1 MSFKVFFNI
10 GNSRLF
16 LLFCAFS
23 FSFGADEQ
31 IITAQKREQ
40 ILSEYEKLEAA
51 KSELDSYRQA
61 TKRLFNERQAQ
72 LLAKEAELNAT
83 LALIAQKEQNISE
96 ANAKS
101 EAKVAD
107 MLAKNEAILNELKKG
122 NNDKML
128 EAYVKMKDG
137 KIAEVLGAMDA
148 TDAAKLLY
156 RMEAK
161 KISAVLAKMDAAKA
175 VELTN
180 LIKEGKIF
188 DENASK
194 DSPAQNIAQ
203 NGDENASA
211 NQEFQNSLCYNYK
224 KEQKCLIDFAE
235 LG

>member
-1 MSFKVFFNI
+1 MKSLLWGILEGIKKMSFKVFFHL

-51 KSELDSYRQA
+51 KSELDSYREA

-180 LIKEGKIF
+180 LIREGKIF
-188 DENASK
+188 DENTSK
-194 DSPAQNIAQ
+194 DNSSQ

-211 NQEFQNSLCYNYK
+211 N
-224 KEQKCLIDFAE
+224 
-235 LG
+235 

>member
-1 MSFKVFFNI
+1 MRVFFNI
-10 GNSRLF
+10 SNSRLF

-23 FSFGADEQ
+23 LSFGADEQ

-51 KSELDSYRQA
+51 KSELDSYREA

-137 KIAEVLGAMDA
+137 KIAEVLSTMDA
-148 TDAAKLLY
+148 TEAAKLLY

-180 LIKEGKIF
+180 LIREGKIF

-194 DSPAQNIAQ
+194 DNSSQ
-203 NGDENASA
+203 NGDENAKPG
-211 NQEFQNSLCYNYK
+211 NSR
-224 KEQKCLIDFAE
+224 IP
-235 LG
+235 

>member
-1 MSFKVFFNI
+1 MSFKVFFNL

-51 KSELDSYRQA
+51 KSELDSYREA
-61 TKRLFNERQAQ
+61 TKRLFEQRQAQ

-194 DSPAQNIAQ
+194 DNSSQ
-203 NGDENASA
+203 NGDENAST
-211 NQEFQNSLCYNYK
+211 N
-224 KEQKCLIDFAE
+224 
-235 LG
+235 

>member
-1 MSFKVFFNI
+1 MKSLLWGILEGIKKMSFKVFFNL

-23 FSFGADEQ
+23 FSFSADEQ

-51 KSELDSYRQA
+51 KSELDSYREA
-61 TKRLFNERQAQ
+61 TKRLFEQRQAQ

-188 DENASK
+188 DENSSK

-211 NQEFQNSLCYNYK
+211 N
-224 KEQKCLIDFAE
+224 
-235 LG
+235 

>member
-1 MSFKVFFNI
+1 MKSLLWGILEGIKKMSFKVFFNF

-51 KSELDSYRQA
+51 KSELDSYREA
-61 TKRLFNERQAQ
+61 TKRLFEQRQAQ

-188 DENASK
+188 DENTSK
-194 DSPAQNIAQ
+194 DNSSQ

-211 NQEFQNSLCYNYK
+211 N
-224 KEQKCLIDFAE
+224 
-235 LG
+235 

>member
-1 MSFKVFFNI
+1 MSFKVFFNF

-51 KSELDSYRQA
+51 KSELDSYREA
-61 TKRLFNERQAQ
+61 TKRLFEQRQAQ

-83 LALIAQKEQNISE
+83 LALIAQKEQNISD

-148 TDAAKLLY
+148 IDAAKLLY

-180 LIKEGKIF
+180 LIREGKIF
-188 DENASK
+188 DENTSK
-194 DSPAQNIAQ
+194 DNSAQ

-211 NQEFQNSLCYNYK
+211 N
-224 KEQKCLIDFAE
+224 
-235 LG
+235 

>member
-1 MSFKVFFNI
+1 MSFKVFFNL

-51 KSELDSYRQA
+51 KSELDSYREA
-61 TKRLFNERQAQ
+61 TKRLFEQRQAQ

-83 LALIAQKEQNISE
+83 LALIAQKEQNISV

-148 TDAAKLLY
+148 IDAAKLLY

-180 LIKEGKIF
+180 LIREGKIF

-194 DSPAQNIAQ
+194 DNSSQ

-211 NQEFQNSLCYNYK
+211 N
-224 KEQKCLIDFAE
+224 
-235 LG
+235 

>member
-1 MSFKVFFNI
+1 MSFKVFFNL

-51 KSELDSYRQA
+51 KSELDSYREA
-61 TKRLFNERQAQ
+61 TKRLFEQRQAQ

-128 EAYVKMKDG
+128 EAYIKMKDG

-148 TDAAKLLY
+148 IDAAKLLY

-180 LIKEGKIF
+180 LIREGKIF
-188 DENASK
+188 DENSSK
-194 DSPAQNIAQ
+194 DNSAQ

-211 NQEFQNSLCYNYK
+211 N
-224 KEQKCLIDFAE
+224 
-235 LG
+235 

>member
-1 MSFKVFFNI
+1 MSFKVFFNL

-51 KSELDSYRQA
+51 KSELDSYREA

-188 DENASK
+188 DENSSK
-194 DSPAQNIAQ
+194 DNSSQ

-211 NQEFQNSLCYNYK
+211 NQGVLEFPL
-224 KEQKCLIDFAE
+224 L
-235 LG
+235 

>member
-1 MSFKVFFNI
+1 MSFKVFFNL

-51 KSELDSYRQA
+51 KSELDSYREA
-61 TKRLFNERQAQ
+61 TKRLFEQRQAQ

-83 LALIAQKEQNISE
+83 LALIAQKEQNISD

-148 TDAAKLLY
+148 IDAAKLLY

-161 KISAVLAKMDAAKA
+161 KISSVLAKMDAAKA

-180 LIKEGKIF
+180 LIREGKIF
-188 DENASK
+188 DENTSK
-194 DSPAQNIAQ
+194 DSPTQNIAQ

-211 NQEFQNSLCYNYK
+211 N
-224 KEQKCLIDFAE
+224 
-235 LG
+235 

>member
-1 MSFKVFFNI
+1 MSFKVFFNL

-51 KSELDSYRQA
+51 KSELDSYREA

-203 NGDENASA
+203 NGDENAST
-211 NQEFQNSLCYNYK
+211 N
-224 KEQKCLIDFAE
+224 
-235 LG
+235 

>member
-1 MSFKVFFNI
+1 MKSLLWGILEGIKKMSFKVFFNL

-51 KSELDSYRQA
+51 KSELDSYREA
-61 TKRLFNERQAQ
+61 TKRLFEQRQAQ

-128 EAYVKMKDG
+128 EAYIKMKDG

-148 TDAAKLLY
+148 IDAAKLLY

-161 KISAVLAKMDAAKA
+161 KISSVLAKMDAAKA

-180 LIKEGKIF
+180 LIREGKIF
-188 DENASK
+188 DENTSK
-194 DSPAQNIAQ
+194 DSPTQNIAQ

-211 NQEFQNSLCYNYK
+211 N
-224 KEQKCLIDFAE
+224 
-235 LG
+235 

>member
-1 MSFKVFFNI
+1 MKSLLWGILEGIKKMSFKVFFNL

-16 LLFCAFS
+16 YALLFCAFS

-51 KSELDSYRQA
+51 KSELDSYREA

-101 EAKVAD
+101 EAKVAG

-211 NQEFQNSLCYNYK
+211 N
-224 KEQKCLIDFAE
+224 
-235 LG
+235 

>member
-1 MSFKVFFNI
+1 MKSLLWGILEGIKKMSFKVFFNL

-51 KSELDSYRQA
+51 KSELDSYREA
-61 TKRLFNERQAQ
+61 TKRLFEQRQAQ

-101 EAKVAD
+101 EAKVAE

-188 DENASK
+188 DENSSK

-211 NQEFQNSLCYNYK
+211 N
-224 KEQKCLIDFAE
+224 
-235 LG
+235 

>member
-1 MSFKVFFNI
+1 MKSLLWGILEGIKKMSFKVFFNL

-51 KSELDSYRQA
+51 KSELDSYREA
-61 TKRLFNERQAQ
+61 TKRLFEQRQAQ

-148 TDAAKLLY
+148 IDAAKLLY

-203 NGDENASA
+203 NGDENAST
-211 NQEFQNSLCYNYK
+211 N
-224 KEQKCLIDFAE
+224 
-235 LG
+235 

>member
-1 MSFKVFFNI
+1 MKSLLWGILEGIKKMSFKVFFNL

-51 KSELDSYRQA
+51 KSELDSYREA

-180 LIKEGKIF
+180 LIREGKIF
-188 DENASK
+188 DENSSK
-194 DSPAQNIAQ
+194 DNSAQ

-211 NQEFQNSLCYNYK
+211 N
-224 KEQKCLIDFAE
+224 
-235 LG
+235 

>member
-1 MSFKVFFNI
+1 MKSLLWGILEGIKKMSFKVFFNL

-51 KSELDSYRQA
+51 KSELDSYREA

-188 DENASK
+188 DENSSK

-211 NQEFQNSLCYNYK
+211 N
-224 KEQKCLIDFAE
+224 
-235 LG
+235 

>member
-1 MSFKVFFNI
+1 MSFKVFFNL

-51 KSELDSYRQA
+51 KSELDSYREA

-188 DENASK
+188 DENTSK

-211 NQEFQNSLCYNYK
+211 N
-224 KEQKCLIDFAE
+224 
-235 LG
+235 

>member
-1 MSFKVFFNI
+1 MKSLLWGILEGIKKMSFKVFFNL

-51 KSELDSYRQA
+51 KSELDSYREA

-101 EAKVAD
+101 EAKVAG

-148 TDAAKLLY
+148 IDAAKLLY

-188 DENASK
+188 DENSSK
-194 DSPAQNIAQ
+194 DNSSQNIVQ

-211 NQEFQNSLCYNYK
+211 N
-224 KEQKCLIDFAE
+224 
-235 LG
+235 

>member
-1 MSFKVFFNI
+1 MSFKVFFNL

-51 KSELDSYRQA
+51 KSELDSYREA
-61 TKRLFNERQAQ
+61 TKRLFEQRQAQ

-180 LIKEGKIF
+180 LIREGKIF

-194 DSPAQNIAQ
+194 DNSAQ

-211 NQEFQNSLCYNYK
+211 N
-224 KEQKCLIDFAE
+224 
-235 LG
+235 

>member
-1 MSFKVFFNI
+1 MSFKVFFNF

-51 KSELDSYRQA
+51 KSELDSYREA

-148 TDAAKLLY
+148 IDAAKLLY

-188 DENASK
+188 DENSSK
-194 DSPAQNIAQ
+194 DNSSQ

-211 NQEFQNSLCYNYK
+211 N
-224 KEQKCLIDFAE
+224 
-235 LG
+235 

>member
-1 MSFKVFFNI
+1 MSFKVLFNL

-51 KSELDSYRQA
+51 KSELDSYREA
-61 TKRLFNERQAQ
+61 TKRLFEQRQAQ

-188 DENASK
+188 DENSSK
-194 DSPAQNIAQ
+194 DNSSQ

-211 NQEFQNSLCYNYK
+211 N
-224 KEQKCLIDFAE
+224 
-235 LG
+235 

>member
-1 MSFKVFFNI
+1 MKSLLWGILEGIKKMSFKVFFNL

-51 KSELDSYRQA
+51 KSELDSYREA
-61 TKRLFNERQAQ
+61 TKRLFEQRQAQ

-148 TDAAKLLY
+148 IDAAKLLY

-180 LIKEGKIF
+180 LIREGKIF
-188 DENASK
+188 DENSSK
-194 DSPAQNIAQ
+194 DNSSQ

-211 NQEFQNSLCYNYK
+211 N
-224 KEQKCLIDFAE
+224 
-235 LG
+235 

>member
-1 MSFKVFFNI
+1 MKSLLWGILEGIKKMSFKVFFNL

-51 KSELDSYRQA
+51 KSELDSYREA
-61 TKRLFNERQAQ
+61 TKRLFEQRQAQ

-148 TDAAKLLY
+148 IDAAKLLY

-180 LIKEGKIF
+180 LIREGKIF
-188 DENASK
+188 DENTSK
-194 DSPAQNIAQ
+194 DSPTQNIAQ

-211 NQEFQNSLCYNYK
+211 N
-224 KEQKCLIDFAE
+224 
-235 LG
+235 

>member
-1 MSFKVFFNI
+1 MSFKVFFNL

-51 KSELDSYRQA
+51 KSELDSYREA
-61 TKRLFNERQAQ
+61 TKRLFEQRQAQ

-128 EAYVKMKDG
+128 EAYIKMKDG

-148 TDAAKLLY
+148 IDAAKLLY

-180 LIKEGKIF
+180 LIREGKIF

-194 DSPAQNIAQ
+194 DNSSQ

-211 NQEFQNSLCYNYK
+211 N
-224 KEQKCLIDFAE
+224 
-235 LG
+235 

>member
-1 MSFKVFFNI
+1 MKSLLWGILEGIKKMSFKVFFNL

-51 KSELDSYRQA
+51 KSELDSYREA

-148 TDAAKLLY
+148 IDAAKLLY

-194 DSPAQNIAQ
+194 DNPAQNIAQ

-211 NQEFQNSLCYNYK
+211 N
-224 KEQKCLIDFAE
+224 
-235 LG
+235 

>member
-1 MSFKVFFNI
+1 MSFKVFFNL

-51 KSELDSYRQA
+51 KSELDSYREA

-180 LIKEGKIF
+180 LIREGKIF
-188 DENASK
+188 DENTSK
-194 DSPAQNIAQ
+194 DNSSQ

-211 NQEFQNSLCYNYK
+211 N
-224 KEQKCLIDFAE
+224 
-235 LG
+235 

>member
-1 MSFKVFFNI
+1 MSFKVFFNF

-51 KSELDSYRQA
+51 KSELDSYREA
-61 TKRLFNERQAQ
+61 TKRLFEQRQAQ

-148 TDAAKLLY
+148 IDAAKLLY

-194 DSPAQNIAQ
+194 DNSSQ

-211 NQEFQNSLCYNYK
+211 N
-224 KEQKCLIDFAE
+224 
-235 LG
+235 

>member
-1 MSFKVFFNI
+1 MSFKVFFNL

-51 KSELDSYRQA
+51 KSELDSYREA
-61 TKRLFNERQAQ
+61 TKRLFEQRQAQ

-148 TDAAKLLY
+148 IDAAKLLY

-194 DSPAQNIAQ
+194 DNSSQ

-211 NQEFQNSLCYNYK
+211 N
-224 KEQKCLIDFAE
+224 
-235 LG
+235 

>member
-1 MSFKVFFNI
+1 MSFKVFLNL

-51 KSELDSYRQA
+51 KSELDSYREA
-61 TKRLFNERQAQ
+61 TKRLFEQRQAQ

-211 NQEFQNSLCYNYK
+211 N
-224 KEQKCLIDFAE
+224 
-235 LG
+235 

>member
-1 MSFKVFFNI
+1 MKSLLWGILEGIKKMSFKVFFNL

-51 KSELDSYRQA
+51 KSELDSYREA

-101 EAKVAD
+101 EAKVAG

-188 DENASK
+188 DENSSK
-194 DSPAQNIAQ
+194 DNSAQ

-211 NQEFQNSLCYNYK
+211 N
-224 KEQKCLIDFAE
+224 
-235 LG
+235 

>member
-1 MSFKVFFNI
+1 MSFKVFFNF

-51 KSELDSYRQA
+51 KSELDSYREA

-96 ANAKS
+96 TNAKS

-161 KISAVLAKMDAAKA
+161 KISAVLAKMDVAKA

-211 NQEFQNSLCYNYK
+211 N
-224 KEQKCLIDFAE
+224 
-235 LG
+235 

>member
-1 MSFKVFFNI
+1 MKSLLWGILEGIKKMSFKVFFNF

-51 KSELDSYRQA
+51 KSELDSYREA
-61 TKRLFNERQAQ
+61 TKRLFEQRQAQ

-128 EAYVKMKDG
+128 EAYIKMKDG

-148 TDAAKLLY
+148 IDAAKLLY

-180 LIKEGKIF
+180 LIREGKIF
-188 DENASK
+188 DENSSK
-194 DSPAQNIAQ
+194 DNSSQ

-211 NQEFQNSLCYNYK
+211 N
-224 KEQKCLIDFAE
+224 
-235 LG
+235 

>member
-1 MSFKVFFNI
+1 MSFKVFFNL

-51 KSELDSYRQA
+51 KSELDSYREA
-61 TKRLFNERQAQ
+61 TKRLFEQRQAQ

-203 NGDENASA
+203 NGDENASV
-211 NQEFQNSLCYNYK
+211 N
-224 KEQKCLIDFAE
+224 
-235 LG
+235 

>member
-1 MSFKVFFNI
+1 MSFKVFFNL
-10 GNSRLF
+10 GTSRLF

-51 KSELDSYRQA
+51 KSELDSYREA

-128 EAYVKMKDG
+128 EAYIKMKDG

-148 TDAAKLLY
+148 IDAAKLLY

-180 LIKEGKIF
+180 LIREGKIF
-188 DENASK
+188 DENTSK
-194 DSPAQNIAQ
+194 DNSSQ

-211 NQEFQNSLCYNYK
+211 N
-224 KEQKCLIDFAE
+224 
-235 LG
+235 

>member
-1 MSFKVFFNI
+1 MSFKVFFNF

-51 KSELDSYRQA
+51 KSELDSYREA
-61 TKRLFNERQAQ
+61 TKRLFEQRQAQ

-180 LIKEGKIF
+180 LIREGKIF
-188 DENASK
+188 DENTSK
-194 DSPAQNIAQ
+194 DNSAQ

-211 NQEFQNSLCYNYK
+211 N
-224 KEQKCLIDFAE
+224 
-235 LG
+235 

>member
-1 MSFKVFFNI
+1 MKSLLWGILEGIKKMSFKVFFNL

-51 KSELDSYRQA
+51 KSELDSYREA

-101 EAKVAD
+101 EAKVAG

-211 NQEFQNSLCYNYK
+211 N
-224 KEQKCLIDFAE
+224 
-235 LG
+235 

>member
-1 MSFKVFFNI
+1 MKSLLWGILEGIKKMSFKVFFNL

-51 KSELDSYRQA
+51 KSELDSYREA

-148 TDAAKLLY
+148 IDAAKLLY

-194 DSPAQNIAQ
+194 DDSSQNIAQ

-211 NQEFQNSLCYNYK
+211 N
-224 KEQKCLIDFAE
+224 
-235 LG
+235 

>member
-1 MSFKVFFNI
+1 MKLLLWGILEGIKKMSFKVFFNI

-51 KSELDSYRQA
+51 KSELDSYREA

-211 NQEFQNSLCYNYK
+211 N
-224 KEQKCLIDFAE
+224 
-235 LG
+235 

>member
-1 MSFKVFFNI
+1 MKSLLWGILEGIKKMSFKVFFNI

-51 KSELDSYRQA
+51 KSELDSYREA
-61 TKRLFNERQAQ
+61 TKRLFEQRQAQ

-148 TDAAKLLY
+148 IDAAKLLY

-180 LIKEGKIF
+180 LIREGKIF
-188 DENASK
+188 DENTSK
-194 DSPAQNIAQ
+194 DNSSQ

-211 NQEFQNSLCYNYK
+211 N
-224 KEQKCLIDFAE
+224 
-235 LG
+235 